1 MKTHRRKDTLR
12 LITLRSRDQFNT
24 PPSMPWMIATAGFGR
39 RDVLF
44 MNDSDLQ
51 RLGLEHGDV
60 VDTGNGAARL
70 YSQRLEGITVIAYNI
85 SSGSVGAYY
94 PRPTCWVPL
103 HYIDEESGTPSYKS
117 VPVRVTLRSKEVRE
131 VKIA

>member
-1 MKTHRRKDTLR
+1 
-12 LITLRSRDQFNT
+12 
-24 PPSMPWMIATAGFGR
+24 
-39 RDVLF
+39 

-60 VDTGNGAARL
+60 VDLETALPG
-70 YSQRLEGITVIAYNI
+70 STQRLEGITVIAYNI
-85 SSGSVGAYY
+85 SAGSVGAYY
-94 PRPTCWVPL
+94 PEANVLVPL

-117 VPVRVTLRSKEVRE
+117 VPIRVKLRSKEVRA